1 MSDVNRAYREI
12 LGNLDLLYDFF
23 NVTFFGGELSP
34 ALITLEIE
42 DMNRKHIKGY
52 YQRKS
57 PYGIGYIPVERIN
70 VNPNYFKSE
79 DGWISIATTL
89 LHEMI
94 HQYARSKG
102 IIDYKDGKHTIE
114 FKRIAETHG
123 MRVIDTPNSTKG
135 YYIANLTDQSKK
147 LISEFCKN
155 FELPFITA
163 VS

>member
-1 MSDVNRAYREI
+1 MSDVNRAYREM
-12 LGNLDLLYDFF
+12 LGNLDMLYDFL
-23 NVTFFGGELSP
+23 NITFFCGELSH

-42 DMNRKHIKGY
+42 DVNRKHIKGY
-52 YQRKS
+52 YQCKS
-57 PYGIGYIPVERIN
+57 PYGIYTPVERIN

-79 DGWISIATTL
+79 EGWISIATTL

-94 HQYARSKG
+94 HQYAHSKC

-114 FKRIAETHG
+114 FKRVAETHG
-123 MRVIDTPNSTKG
+123 MKVIDTPDATKG

-147 LISEFCKN
+147 IISEFCKS

>member
-1 MSDVNRAYREI
+1 MSDINRAYREM
-12 LGNLDLLYDFF
+12 LGNLDLLYNFF
-23 NVTFFGGELSP
+23 NITFFSGELSP

-42 DMNRKHIKGY
+42 DVNRKHVKGY
-52 YQRKS
+52 FQHKS
-57 PYGIGYIPVERIN
+57 PYGIGYIPVQRIN

-102 IIDYKDGKHTIE
+102 IIDYQDGKHTIE

-123 MRVIDTPNSTKG
+123 MKVIDTPNSTKG

-147 LISEFCKN
+147 LISEFCKS
-155 FELPFITA
+155 FELPLITA
-163 VS
+163 AS

>member
-1 MSDVNRAYREI
+1 MSDVNRSYREI
-12 LGNLDLLYDFF
+12 LQNLDLLYDYINIMFF
-23 NVTFFGGELSP
+23 CDELVP

-42 DMNRKHIKGY
+42 DVNRKHVKGY
-52 YQRKS
+52 FQHKS
-57 PYGIGYIPVERIN
+57 PYSIGYIPVERIN

-102 IIDYKDGKHTIE
+102 LIDYQDGKHTIE

-123 MRVIDTPNSTKG
+123 MKVIDTPDATKG
-135 YYIANLTDQSKK
+135 YYIANLTDQSKQ
-147 LISEFCKN
+147 LIFEFCKN
-155 FELPFITA
+155 FELPVITA
-163 VS
+163 TS

>member
-23 NVTFFGGELSP
+23 NVTFFGDELSP

-42 DMNRKHIKGY
+42 DVNRKHIKGY

-57 PYGIGYIPVERIN
+57 PYGIGYVPIERIN

-79 DGWISIATTL
+79 EGWISNATTL

-94 HQYARSKG
+94 HQYARSNC
-102 IIDYKDGKHTIE
+102 IIDYQDGKHTIE

-123 MRVIDTPNSTKG
+123 MKAIDKPDPAKG
-135 YYIANLTDQSKK
+135 YYTAELTPYSKK
-147 LISEFCKN
+147 LISEFTKN
-155 FELPFITA
+155 FQPPLITA
-163 VS
+163 L